1 MQLVE
6 AVRSKSQPLAEDY
19 CRHYEKVAERFDY
32 HPWQDGEWQRRAD
45 WLASSRQ
52 DRAPRSGL
60 IEVLRAYNL
69 KQGNDHEAVQNSLAL
84 LAQEDTLVVTG
95 GQQAGLFTGPLLVIY
110 KAVSVIRLAKEASAK
125 LGKPVVPVFWIAGED
140 HDFDEVNHWYALTGQ
155 LAVERFRLEHPTGKR
170 EAVSRLS
177 FESWADAL
185 AKMEEWLQESDFK
198 PDLMAKLREYAETSR
213 TLTDYFARIMSWL
226 FGAHG
231 LVLLDSDD
239 PALRRLESPMF
250 QRLLED
256 CDELNRSVLSGS
268 AAVTELG
275 YSPQADQTPGQANL
289 FFYND
294 EGERTLL
301 YRDGDGFT
309 NRKRTFRVEKAEL
322 ERLVRDEPWRFSN
335 NVMTRPMMQD
345 YVLPVLSVV
354 LGPGE
359 IAYWALT
366 REAFHRMGMRLP
378 LIMPRLEFTLI
389 EGTVHKNMEKFGLS
403 YETAMDGFND
413 FREEWLMDQGQY
425 EVEELFSETRRRF
438 LELYRPVLETVSS
451 LNPGL
456 AKLGETNKQKIV
468 EQIDYLRNRAADSL
482 QSKFSSGLRQ
492 LDRISLSVN
501 PLSKPQERVYNVFAY
516 LNRYGNGWIDKL
528 IDMPYDND
536 GQHRLMFLINQ

>member
-19 CRHYEKVAERFDY
+19 CRHFEKVAERFDY
-32 HPWQDGEWQRRAD
+32 HPWQEGEWERRAD
-45 WLASSRQ
+45 WLASTRLE
-52 DRAPRSGL
+52 RAPRGGL
-60 IEVLRAYNL
+60 IDVLTAYNL
-69 KQGNDHEAVQNSLAL
+69 KQGNDHEAVRHSLAL
-84 LAQEDTLVVTG
+84 LAQEETLVVTG

-110 KAVSVIRLAKEASAK
+110 KAVSVIRLAREASAK

-170 EAVSRLS
+170 EAVSRLA

-185 AKMEEWLQESDFK
+185 AKMEEWLQDSDFK
-198 PDLMAKLREYAETSR
+198 PELMARLREYADSSR
-213 TLTDYFARIMSWL
+213 TLTDYFARIMGWL

-250 QRLLED
+250 QRLLAD
-256 CDELNRSVLSGS
+256 CEELNRCVLTGS
-268 AAVTELG
+268 AVVAELG
-275 YSPQADQTPGQANL
+275 YTPQADQTPGQANL

-301 YRDGDGFT
+301 YRDGDSFA
-309 NRKRTFRVEKAEL
+309 NRKRTFRIERAEL
-322 ERLVRDEPWRFSN
+322 ERLAREEPWRFSN

-345 YVLPVLSVV
+345 YLLPVLAVV

-366 REAFHRMGMRLP
+366 REAFHRMGLRLP

-389 EGTVHKNMEKFGLS
+389 EGTVHKNMEKFGLT
-403 YETAMDGFND
+403 YDAVMDRFDD

-438 LELYRPVLETVSS
+438 LELYRPVLETVAS

-456 AKLGETNKQKIV
+456 AKLGETNRQKIV

-492 LDRISLSVN
+492 LDRIHLSLN

-516 LNRYGNGWIDKL
+516 LNRYGSGWIDQL
-528 IDMPYDND
+528 IAAPYDND
-536 GQHRLMFLINQ
+536 GKHRLMFF

>member
-19 CRHYEKVAERFDY
+19 CRRYEKVAERFDY
-32 HPWQDGEWQRRAD
+32 HPWQDGEWDRRAD
-45 WLASSRQ
+45 WLASTHSE
-52 DRAPRSGL
+52 RAPRDSM
-60 IEVLRAYNL
+60 IEVLTAYNL
-69 KQGNDHEAVQNSLAL
+69 KQGNDHEAVRQSLAL
-84 LAQEDTLVVTG
+84 LAQADTLVITG

-110 KAVSVIRLAKEASAK
+110 KAISIIRLAREASAT

-140 HDFDEVNHWYALTGQ
+140 HDFDEVNHWHALTPQ

-170 EAVSRLS
+170 EAVSRLH
-177 FESWADAL
+177 FESWTDAL
-185 AKMEEWLQESDFK
+185 AKMEEWLQDSDFK
-198 PDLMAKLREYAETSR
+198 PDLMARLREFADVSR
-213 TLTDYFARIMSWL
+213 TLTDYFARIMGWL

-250 QRLLED
+250 RRLLAD
-256 CDELNRSVLSGS
+256 CEELNRCVLDGS
-268 AAVTELG
+268 AAVAGMG
-275 YSPQADQTPGQANL
+275 YTPQADQTPGQANL
-289 FFYND
+289 FFYDDN
-294 EGERTLL
+294 GERTLL

-322 ERLVRDEPWRFSN
+322 ERLVEEEPWRFSN

-345 YVLPVLSVV
+345 YVLPVLAVV

-359 IAYWALT
+359 IAYWSLT
-366 REAFHRMGMRLP
+366 REAFHRMGLRLP
-378 LIMPRLEFTLI
+378 IIKPRLEFTLI
-389 EGTVHKNMEKFGLS
+389 EGTVHKNMEKFGLT
-403 YETAMDGFND
+403 YDAVMDQFDD
-413 FREEWLMDQGQY
+413 FRQEWLMDQGQY

-438 LELYRPVLETVSS
+438 LELYRPVMETVAS

-456 AKLGETNKQKIV
+456 AKLGDTNKQKIV
-468 EQIDYLRNRAADSL
+468 EQIEYLRNRAADSL

-492 LDRISLSVN
+492 LDRINLSLS

-516 LNRYGNGWIDKL
+516 LNRYGSAWIDEL
-528 IDMPYDND
+528 IAIPYEND
-536 GQHRLMFLINQ
+536 GKHRLMYF

>member
-1 MQLVE
+1 
-6 AVRSKSQPLAEDY
+6 
-19 CRHYEKVAERFDY
+19 
-32 HPWQDGEWQRRAD
+32 
-45 WLASSRQ
+45 
-52 DRAPRSGL
+52 
-60 IEVLRAYNL
+60 
-69 KQGNDHEAVQNSLAL
+69 
-84 LAQEDTLVVTG
+84 
-95 GQQAGLFTGPLLVIY
+95 
-110 KAVSVIRLAKEASAK
+110 
-125 LGKPVVPVFWIAGED
+125 
-140 HDFDEVNHWYALTGQ
+140 
-155 LAVERFRLEHPTGKR
+155 
-170 EAVSRLS
+170 
-177 FESWADAL
+177 
-185 AKMEEWLQESDFK
+185 
-198 PDLMAKLREYAETSR
+198 
-213 TLTDYFARIMSWL
+213 
-226 FGAHG
+226 
-231 LVLLDSDD
+231 VLLDSDD
-239 PALRRLESPMF
+239 PALRCLESPMF

-289 FFYND
+289 FFYNE

-492 LDRISLSVN
+492 LDRISLSLN

-516 LNRYGNGWIDKL
+516 LNRYGNGWIDRL